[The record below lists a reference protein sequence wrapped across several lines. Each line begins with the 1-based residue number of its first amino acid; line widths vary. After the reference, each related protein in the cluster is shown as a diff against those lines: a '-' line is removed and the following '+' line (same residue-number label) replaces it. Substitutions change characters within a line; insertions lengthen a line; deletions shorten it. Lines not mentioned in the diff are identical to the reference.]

1 MIGHDSKF
9 QDSATHGFLLFNR
22 NCHSQ
27 KWRHKNLTEHICL
40 AVNAFAF
47 FWHTLSSKN
56 HPTLP
61 IRFPFKDFKSPQ
73 CCSSIH
79 ADLWKGEHI
88 KDIDALMCLH
98 PHATKHPESL
108 GCFSVS
114 GFATTWYDWVLDTW
128 IILDR
133 RFGYVLINPIHYIR
147 SYQCYPTLYYAIL

>member
-1 MIGHDSKF
+1 MVVTLDIEGPISTWAWPRNPAHEHDWAWLKF
-9 QDSATHGFLLFNR
+9 PRLRNARFLLFNR
-22 NCHSQ
+22 NRHSQ

-47 FWHTLSSKN
+47 VWHTLSSKN

-98 PHATKHPESL
+98 PHATNIYKLKASAVFCFRLCNDMIRLGFRYLDHPGS
-108 GCFSVS
+108 
-114 GFATTWYDWVLDTW
+114 
-128 IILDR
+128 
-133 RFGYVLINPIHYIR
+133 
-147 SYQCYPTLYYAIL
+147 